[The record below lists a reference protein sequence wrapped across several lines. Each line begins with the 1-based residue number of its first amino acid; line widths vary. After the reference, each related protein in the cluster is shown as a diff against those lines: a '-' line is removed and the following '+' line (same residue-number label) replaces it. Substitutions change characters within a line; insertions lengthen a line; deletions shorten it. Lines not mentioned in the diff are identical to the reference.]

1 MNNSLLQRLADDS
14 PENNEDEWEAKSHW
28 IFDELRML
36 FDSRPRIRSLEKNNA
51 VNSTVINYGLDEGF
65 YSQENTA
72 SRGEIMRLR
81 IENLLARFEPRLIGV
96 TVNIH
101 QPNLP
106 CVEFIIQA
114 QWNDQSLRCTLIWDD
129 AMSTFYLNEQA

>member
-1 MNNSLLQRLADDS
+1 MNNSLLQRLADDMPDS
-14 PENNEDEWEAKSHW
+14 IEDEWETKSHW

-36 FDSRPRIRSLEKNNA
+36 FDSRPRIRSLEENNA

-65 YSQENTA
+65 YSQESSIA
-72 SRGEIMRLR
+72 RGEIMRLR
-81 IENLLARFEPRLIGV
+81 IENLLARFEPRLIDV
-96 TVNIH
+96 SVNIH

-106 CVEFIIQA
+106 RVEFIIQA
-114 QWNDQSLRCTLIWDD
+114 QWNDQSLSCTLIWDD

>member
-129 AMSTFYLNEQA
+129 AMSTFYLNEQV